1 MSKNIIVTD
10 AGNELM
16 RVSRWIKVR
25 HAENITP
32 RHALYYWAENARGY
46 RCCEG
51 DGDGANV
58 YYFTFRGRR
67 YALNE
72 FTPLTVP
79 EMYET
84 PEEERGI
91 IGYMQIE
98 TARPLLLEY
107 SECMDFVRVYEEI

>member
-1 MSKNIIVTD
+1 MRKNIIVTD
-10 AGNELM
+10 MRNKLR

-32 RHALYYWAENARGY
+32 RNVLYYWAENARGY
-46 RCCEG
+46 RCIDG
-51 DGDGANV
+51 DSDGANV
-58 YYFTFRGRR
+58 YYFVFRGRR

-72 FTPLTVP
+72 FTPLTLP
-79 EMYET
+79 EIYET
-84 PEEERGI
+84 PDERGV

-98 TARPLLLEY
+98 TMHPFLLEY